1 MKVLQIIDTLNVG
14 GAERIFVTISNL
26 LEKNKIFI
34 NSLFLLNEGV
44 LKIQLNENIKTV
56 ELKRDNKWSLL
67 KMYEC
72 SKVLKSYDLIHC
84 HFKHVYV
91 YIRLVSFIFNIK
103 TPILFHS
110 HSSKKLNAT
119 SLFIL
124 KYVFKPKFL
133 ICVDRES
140 IRFYKKQLNLDDKN
154 LFLLENIVIAPSNQS
169 KIFLI
174 KEFDIVLVG
183 NIKRNKN
190 NIFAV
195 DLAHKLGKKILL
207 IGRNQDEKYFRN
219 LLEKI
224 NSLDTDVILKQDVT
238 DVSNYLNLCKIGIS
252 VSLRE
257 TGPLV
262 LLEYLSNKIPFLAYE
277 TGEIS
282 KMLKPFFP
290 EYFIDNLDI
299 NLWQERL
306 LYLMEKDHDYNKME
320 KVFNQL
326 FGEEEYFNKLL
337 KIYKCVQKN

>member
-124 KYVFKPKFL
+124 K
-133 ICVDRES
+133 
-140 IRFYKKQLNLDDKN
+140 
-154 LFLLENIVIAPSNQS
+154 
-169 KIFLI
+169 
-174 KEFDIVLVG
+174 
-183 NIKRNKN
+183 
-190 NIFAV
+190 
-195 DLAHKLGKKILL
+195 
-207 IGRNQDEKYFRN
+207 
-219 LLEKI
+219 
-224 NSLDTDVILKQDVT
+224 
-238 DVSNYLNLCKIGIS
+238 
-252 VSLRE
+252 
-257 TGPLV
+257 
-262 LLEYLSNKIPFLAYE
+262 
-277 TGEIS
+277 
-282 KMLKPFFP
+282 
-290 EYFIDNLDI
+290 
-299 NLWQERL
+299 
-306 LYLMEKDHDYNKME
+306 
-320 KVFNQL
+320 
-326 FGEEEYFNKLL
+326 
-337 KIYKCVQKN
+337 